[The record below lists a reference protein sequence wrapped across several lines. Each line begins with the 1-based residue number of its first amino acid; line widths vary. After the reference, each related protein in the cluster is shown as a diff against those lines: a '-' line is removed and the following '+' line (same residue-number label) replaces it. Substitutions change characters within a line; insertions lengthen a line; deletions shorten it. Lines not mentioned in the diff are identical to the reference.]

1 MEAMRLI
8 EATRSALTRSQTVQD
23 IVAEAW
29 QAQALAEVIGG
40 YFAGS
45 ASPVT
50 RWEAE
55 GLSEAGGRACGAL
68 RRPASGH
75 TTLQWGGAIRA
86 SQLTEVRDPQR
97 VLLALG
103 VLLGD
108 VGIALVEV
116 ACVADEGLYWQCVE
130 AVDAADE
137 SRDRVFGMLREFST
151 HRAGGAA

>member
-8 EATRSALTRSQTVQD
+8 DATRLALTQATAVQD

-29 QAQALAEVIGG
+29 QAQALAEVIGD

-45 ASPVT
+45 ASPAA

-68 RRPASGH
+68 NRPALSH
-75 TTLQWGGAIRA
+75 PALRTGAIRA
-86 SQLTEVRDPQR
+86 MQLTEVRDPRR

-103 VLLGD
+103 VLLGE

-116 ACVADEGLYWQCVE
+116 ACVAEEGLYWQCVE

-137 SRDRVFGMLREFST
+137 SRDRIFGMLRELSI
-151 HRAGGAA
+151 RQEGGAA

>member
-1 MEAMRLI
+1 MEARRLI
-8 EATRSALTRSQTVQD
+8 EATRLALTQADTVQD
-23 IVAEAW
+23 TIAEAW
-29 QAQALAEVIGG
+29 QAQALAEAIGG

-45 ASPVT
+45 ASFTT

-68 RRPASGH
+68 RRPALNH
-75 TTLQWGGAIRA
+75 PTLRTGAIRA
-86 SQLTEVRDPQR
+86 RQLTEVRDPR
-97 VLLALG
+97 RALLALG

-116 ACVADEGLYWQCVE
+116 ACGAEEGLYWQCVE

-137 SRDRVFGMLREFST
+137 SRDRVFGMLRELPV
-151 HRAGGAA
+151 RAEGGAA

>member
-8 EATRSALTRSQTVQD
+8 EATRLALTRAETVQD
-23 IVAEAW
+23 IVVEAW

-45 ASPVT
+45 ASPAA

-55 GLSEAGGRACGAL
+55 GLTEAGGRACGAL
-68 RRPASGH
+68 KRPALSH
-75 TTLQWGGAIRA
+75 SALRAGAIRA
-86 SQLTEVRDPQR
+86 TQLTEVRDPRR

-116 ACVADEGLYWQCVE
+116 ACVAEEGLYWQCVE

-137 SRDRVFGMLREFST
+137 SRDRVFGMLRELSA
-151 HRAGGAA
+151 RREGGAA